1 MFLADNSI
9 DWLVDW
15 LISWWIDGLITFL
28 ADFLVEKRYTFWNSV
43 CVWCQRTVQSSSLPH
58 KSPSTASWIWIVG
71 SNTRKNCVKSRK
83 RAASPCGPDW
93 CSASPTP
100 SRHPMSVIWIAKSQ
114 CDKRLLDITSKRK
127 RKMGRIFLVH
137 YHLALEYALI
147 RKLDEAFRSVK
158 KCLRINMD
166 FPPAHHLLALLLSC
180 WKRYEEAL
188 NVLEKVEVEFEEE
201 MEVELAKIRLQ
212 VRACFNGI
220 KLFSSILFDD
230 ALFCGLFVVVIFFKQ
245 RSTLSSII
253 WTFVYS

>member
-1 MFLADNSI
+1 MPKDRTIFIFAAQISI
-9 DWLVDW
+9 DYLMD
-15 LISWWIDGLITFL
+15 LDRGIKYAEELCQIS
-28 ADFLVEKRYTFWNSV
+28 E
-43 CVWCQRTVQSSSLPH
+43 
-58 KSPSTASWIWIVG
+58 
-71 SNTRKNCVKSRK
+71 KSRFSV
-83 RAASPCGPDW
+83 RARLMLGIAHSIKASHVRDLDRQVTVRQTALKHYLQAEAED
-93 CSASPTP
+93 AS
-100 SRHPMSVIWIAKSQ
+100 
-114 CDKRLLDITSKRK
+114 D
-127 RKMGRIFLVH
+127 FLVH

-212 VRACFNGI
+212 VRTCFDGI
-220 KLFSSILFDD
+220 NFFPLSSFYD
-230 ALFCGLFVVVIFFKQ
+230 AFFVVFLLLIVEQ

-253 WTFVYS
+253 WTFLFS